1 MNKDK
6 AVKYSGP
13 IAGVLFILLSML
25 SVAFVVLYADG
36 GERTPSVDATAKRV
50 VLEDGT
56 SVTIAPDANDE
67 RLVVVSRRYLNSSIG
82 VNTEMLIIAD
92 TMTGKTYAVVV
103 RGGIVQV
110 K

>member
-13 IAGVLFILLSML
+13 IAGVLVILLSML
-25 SVAFVVLYADG
+25 LVAFVVLYADG
-36 GERTPSVDATAKRV
+36 GETPSVDATAKRV